1 MRYNVSILPIP
12 KATSFQD
19 SSLWQ
24 PSPDAMSAA
33 RAAVEREFFELAE
46 NDPRLLR
53 LTLNEAE
60 ALAWAT
66 GFPELMFP
74 VLAQEKAGT
83 VAAWHERQK
92 SVREPRRVHAFA
104 A

>member
-1 MRYNVSILPIP
+1 
-12 KATSFQD
+12 
-19 SSLWQ
+19 
-24 PSPDAMSAA
+24 MSAA
-33 RAAVEREFFELAE
+33 REAVEREFPALAGD
-46 NDPRLLR
+46 DPRLLR

-66 GFPELMFP
+66 GFPELTFP
-74 VLAQEKAGT
+74 VLAQEKADK

-92 SVREPRRVHAFA
+92 CVREARPVQAFA

>member
-1 MRYNVSILPIP
+1 MRYNVSILPDA
-12 KATSFQD
+12 KATSFQYG
-19 SSLWQ
+19 SLWQ

-33 RAAVEREFFELAE
+33 RAAVEREYLTLAE
-46 NDPRLLR
+46 DDPRLLR

-66 GFPELMFP
+66 GFPELIFP
-74 VLAQEKAGT
+74 VLAQEKAGK

-92 SVREPRRVHAFA
+92 AVREPRPLQAFA